1 MTANM
6 KSFTFLTVLSVTLVF
21 FGTNYLLSA
30 SCVRNANGEITDAS
44 LSPNCTVTP
53 DEVYF
58 PIYKFGLCEEVP
70 TYLNYMTACKFLYD
84 STAGKTV
91 SVTSLSNFQLANN
104 ISISEGSYKASV
116 VLIGNTI
123 GVLHSDVFE
132 AAWDGLE
139 KNGGGGYSVTNG
151 KYCAT
156 RLDSGSEDDFDS
168 NLDCANSALAGGIF
182 SETDGAYNTAG
193 LGGRCSIS
201 SGAISSNLSFNTAS
215 GSTTVCGMLDAST
228 LETYTGNDTDA
239 TRQLVTQTFA
249 NAVKISPNTTSLNI
263 SFKVTD
269 MLSIEDVSAGGVD
282 YIQAYL
288 DGFEVTIDAK

>member
-1 MTANM
+1 MIANI
-6 KSFTFLTVLSVTLVF
+6 KSFIVFTAFSATLVLF
-21 FGTNYLLSA
+21 STSYLLSA

-84 STAGKTV
+84 STTGQTV
-91 SVTSLSNFQLANN
+91 AVTSSSNFQLANN
-104 ISISEGSYKASV
+104 ISISEGSYKAAV

-123 GVLHSDVFE
+123 GVLHNDVF
-132 AAWDGLE
+132 AAPWDGLE

-151 KYCAT
+151 KYCST

-193 LGGRCSIS
+193 LGGRCSIAA
-201 SGAISSNLSFNTAS
+201 GAISSNLTFNTAS

-228 LETYTGNDTDA
+228 LETYTGSDTDA

-249 NAVKISPNTTSLNI
+249 TAVKISPNTTSLNLA
-263 SFKVTD
+263 FKVTD
-269 MLSIEDVSAGGVD
+269 MLSIEDVSGGGVD

-288 DGFEVTIDAK
+288 DGFEIAIDAN